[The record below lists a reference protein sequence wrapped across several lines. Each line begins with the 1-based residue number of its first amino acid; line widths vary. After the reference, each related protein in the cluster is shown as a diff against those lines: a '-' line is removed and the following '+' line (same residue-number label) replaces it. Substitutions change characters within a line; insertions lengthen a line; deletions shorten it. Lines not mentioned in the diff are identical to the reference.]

1 MSSFVLRKAINNEY
15 YFVLKAKN
23 GLIVATSQMYATRAG
38 ALAGMNACKRA
49 AEAAAP
55 ADFEDETRIMN
66 RRRA

>member
-38 ALAGMNACKRA
+38 ALAGIDACKRA
-49 AEAAAP
+49 AEAASATS
-55 ADFEDETRIMN
+55 FEDETRIVS